1 MNLRNK
7 APNKFS
13 QNLFTLSTIIF
24 LLYAAQVQ
32 FRPVLPRYI
41 ELRGGG
47 EADIGFIIFLNWLAQ
62 ALLSV
67 PSGSLS
73 DRVGKRT
80 TIVLGGLAAAVGFA
94 ALPYA
99 NTVFLIMFVYAFA
112 GMGQAGYSTA
122 TAAYSIDIAQSKQV
136 SRAIAWTQAARQTAL
151 SLGPAVGGILATLF
165 GVDFVFGASAL
176 IVLGGVVLS
185 RVFLPD
191 IRSDVSKVDVRR
203 TSKIILKNPLILSS
217 LIGIFSLQ
225 FANSVFSSFAPIY
238 ARELSF
244 AAIGVIFAVQGIM
257 NMVGRPIVGELS
269 SKIKNRTLVVSIG
282 MFMSFI
288 GLFVLSLSSSFE
300 PLVLVA
306 VFVGLSTGIGVVLM
320 LITIAE
326 QVPKEN
332 RGFAMGFFNMAIY
345 LGLGIGPAIEGLVI
359 ENFGYVTAF
368 QTAGVVPLVGL
379 LIFLM
384 LPRFVSKSALTAKE

>member
-1 MNLRNK
+1 
-7 APNKFS
+7 
-13 QNLFTLSTIIF
+13 
-24 LLYAAQVQ
+24 
-32 FRPVLPRYI
+32 
-41 ELRGGG
+41 
-47 EADIGFIIFLNWLAQ
+47 
-62 ALLSV
+62 
-67 PSGSLS
+67 
-73 DRVGKRT
+73 
-80 TIVLGGLAAAVGFA
+80 
-94 ALPYA
+94 
-99 NTVFLIMFVYAFA
+99 
-112 GMGQAGYSTA
+112 AGYSTA

-151 SLGPAVGGILATLF
+151 SLGPAVGGILAILF

-359 ENFGYVTAF
+359 ENFGYVAAF
-368 QTAGVVPLVGL
+368 QTAGVVPLIGL

-384 LPRFVSKSALTAKE
+384 LPRFVSKSALTAKG